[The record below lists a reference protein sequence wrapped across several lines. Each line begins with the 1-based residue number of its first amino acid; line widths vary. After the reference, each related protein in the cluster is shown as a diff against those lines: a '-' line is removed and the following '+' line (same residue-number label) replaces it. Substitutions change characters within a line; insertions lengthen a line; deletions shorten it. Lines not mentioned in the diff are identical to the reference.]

1 MLGNFTESLKG
12 TVGGVALL
20 IASFPILFQNEGCA
34 VDIAKGLEEG
44 AGLVVSIDATKDI
57 ASYNGKLI
65 HATGEAK
72 AGAKIADPEFGVQVN
87 GLVLTRKVEMYQWEE
102 DTKEDKDKNKTYT
115 YKKDWSSSEIN
126 SNDFNDPKGHSNP
139 AMPYSEKTVRP
150 NAVSLGNLNFSDALI
165 ESISPNKDLEY
176 TQEDKNRLKV
186 TLGSRARVQNGEVYI
201 GSNPSSP
208 EVGDLKISHRV
219 ALEGTASIIG
229 TLNGDTVNSFK
240 TKRDTTIL
248 MFDFGAKDA
257 VTMFQEA
264 QDANVVRTWAVRL
277 LGFFAMFMGFRLLFG
292 PIAAAGGWIP
302 ILGGIL
308 EMGVSIVAGILAFSL
323 SFMTIAVAWIFF
335 RPLLGI
341 SLLVLGVGAF
351 VYLYTQKGK
360 FTKNAPPS
368 ATN

>member
-44 AGLVVSIDATKDI
+44 AGLVVSIDATKDV
-57 ASYNGKLI
+57 ASHNGKLI

-72 AGAKIADPEFGVQVN
+72 AGAAITDPEFGVEVK
-87 GLVLTRKVEMYQWEE
+87 GLVLTRSVEMYQWEE
-102 DTKEDKDKNKTYT
+102 NSKEDSDKKKTYT

-126 SNDFNDPKGHSNP
+126 SSNFEEPNGHTNP
-139 AMPYSEKTVRP
+139 SMPYDTKTIRP
-150 NAVSLGNLNFSDALI
+150 NSVTLGNLNFSDALI
-165 ESISPNKDLEY
+165 ESISPNSDLDY
-176 TQEDKNRLKV
+176 DQADKNAVKAKF
-186 TLGSRARVQNGEVYI
+186 GSKAHPQGNQIYI
-201 GSNPSSP
+201 GSNPASP
-208 EVGDLKISHRV
+208 EIGDLKISHRV

-229 TLNGDTVNSFK
+229 SLKGDTVNPYK

-248 MFDFGAKDA
+248 MFDFGEKDA

-264 QDANVVRTWAVRL
+264 QDANVVRTWVVRV
-277 LGFFAMFMGFRLLFG
+277 LGFLAMFMGFRLLFG
-292 PIAAAGGWIP
+292 PIAAAGGFIP

-341 SLLVLGVGAF
+341 SLLVLGIGAF

-360 FTKNAPPS
+360 FEKNAP
-368 ATN
+368 AA

>member
-57 ASYNGKLI
+57 SSYNGKLI
-65 HATGEAK
+65 HASGDAK
-72 AGAKIADPEFGVQVN
+72 AGAKIADSEFGVETN

-102 DTKEDKDKNKTYT
+102 TSKEDKDKNKTYS

-126 SNDFNDPKGHSNP
+126 SGNFDQPNGHTNP
-139 AMPYSEKTVRP
+139 SMPYETKTVRP
-150 NAVSLGNLNFSDALI
+150 SSITMGNLNFSDALI
-165 ESISPNKDLEY
+165 DSISPNEDLSY
-176 TQEDKNRLKV
+176 DQADKNALKAKF
-186 TLGSRARVQNGEVYI
+186 GSRVTVRDGEIYI
-201 GSNPSSP
+201 GANPASP

-219 ALEGTASIIG
+219 ALEGKASIIG
-229 TLNGDTVNSFK
+229 ALKGGTVNSYT
-240 TKRDTTIL
+240 TKRNTTIL
-248 MFDFGAKDA
+248 MFDFGEKEAA
-257 VTMFQEA
+257 TMFQEA
-264 QDANVVRTWAVRL
+264 QDANVLRTWAVRIF
-277 LGFFAMFMGFRLLFG
+277 GFFAMFMGFRLLFG

-323 SFMTIAVAWIFF
+323 SFMTISIAWIFF
-335 RPLLGI
+335 RPVLGI
-341 SLLVLGVGAF
+341 SLLLLGIGAF
-351 VYLYTQKGK
+351 VYLYIQKGK
-360 FTKNAPPS
+360 FNKNAPTS
-368 ATN
+368 T

>member
-72 AGAKIADPEFGVQVN
+72 AGGKIADPEFGVEVA
-87 GLVLTRKVEMYQWEE
+87 GLVLTRSVEMYQWEE
-102 DTKEDKDKNKTYT
+102 DEKEDKDKKKTYS
-115 YKKDWSSSEIN
+115 YKKSWSSSAEDS
-126 SNDFNDPKGHSNP
+126 SNFDDPKGHNNP
-139 AMPYSEKTVRP
+139 PMPYESATVRP
-150 NAVSLGNLNFSDALI
+150 DSVSLGNLDFSDELI
-165 ESISPNKDLEY
+165 QSISANEDLKY
-176 TQEDKNRLKV
+176 SANDTSRLKSKF
-186 TLGSRARVQNGEVYI
+186 GSKARIHDGGIYI
-201 GSNPSSP
+201 GSNPLSP
-208 EVGDLKISHRV
+208 EVGDLKITHRV

-229 TLNGDTVNSFK
+229 SLNGDTVNSFK

-257 VTMFQEA
+257 VSMFQEA
-264 QDANVVRTWAVRL
+264 QDANVTRTWIVRIV
-277 LGFFAMFMGFRLLFG
+277 GFFAMFLGFRLLFG
-292 PIAAAGGWIP
+292 PIAAVGGWIP

-335 RPLLGI
+335 RPLLGV
-341 SLLVLGVGAF
+341 SLLLLGIGAF
-351 VYLYTQKGK
+351 AYLYYQKGK
-360 FTKNAPPS
+360 FSKNAPP
-368 ATN
+368 APTN

>member
-44 AGLVVSIDATKDI
+44 AGLVQSIDASKDV

-65 HATGEAK
+65 HASGEAK
-72 AGAKIADPEFGVQVN
+72 AGARLTDPQFGVDVPA
-87 GLVLTRKVEMYQWEE
+87 LVLTRNVEMYQWKE
-102 DTKEDKDKNKTYT
+102 DVKEDKDKNKTYS
-115 YKKDWSSSEIN
+115 YSKDWSSSEID
-126 SNDFNDPKGHSNP
+126 SSKFDTQKDHVNP
-139 AMPYSEKTVRP
+139 PMPYEEKTIRP
-150 NAVSLGNLNFSDALI
+150 SAVSLGNLDFSDGLI
-165 ESISPNKDLEY
+165 ASISANKDLDY
-176 TQEDKNRLKV
+176 DASTGSRLKS
-186 TLGSRARVQNGEVYI
+186 TFGSKAKVQGDKIYI
-201 GSNPSSP
+201 GNNASSP
-208 EVGDLKISHRV
+208 EVGDLKVSHRV

-229 TLNGDTVNSFK
+229 QLNGITVNPYK
-240 TKRDTTIL
+240 TKRDTQIL
-248 MFDFGAKDA
+248 VFDFGAKDA
-257 VTMFQEA
+257 VTMFQEE
-264 QDANVVRTWAVRL
+264 QDANVVRTWAVRIA
-277 LGFFAMFMGFRLLFG
+277 GFFAMFLGFRLLFG

-341 SLLVLGVGAF
+341 SLLLLGVGAF
-351 VYLYTQKGK
+351 AYLYTQKGK
-360 FTKNAPPS
+360 FSKNAPAQAS
-368 ATN
+368 